1 MSERDE
7 YPAGVPCWVDTLQP
21 DVTAALDFYSRLFG
35 WEIAGPGPL
44 PGGLPGQYFV
54 AQVGGRDVA
63 GIGTLPGGSEGQA
76 IASWNTYVRVDSVDV
91 TIGRVSAAG
100 GTALLAPFD
109 ASPAGRR
116 AVLADPAGA
125 PICIWEPAEREG
137 AGRVNEPNAWIMSS
151 LHTPDTA
158 AAASFYGELFDG
170 RPETHGRVTLSGRP
184 GYAGGEP
191 QQPTPPDMV
200 AVMT

>member
-76 IASWNTYVRVDSVDV
+76 IASWNTYVKVDSVDA
-91 TIGRVSAAG
+91 TAADAAG
-100 GTALLAPFD
+100 GRGTKLPAPFD
-109 ASPAGRR
+109 ATPPRR
-116 AVLADPAGA
+116 GAGA
-125 PICIWEPAEREG
+125 PQPTRGPGWGGEGGGG
-137 AGRVNEPNAWIMSS
+137 AG
-151 LHTPDTA
+151 
-158 AAASFYGELFDG
+158 GG
-170 RPETHGRVTLSGRP
+170 P
-184 GYAGGEP
+184 GHQAH
-191 QQPTPPDMV
+191 
-200 AVMT
+200 